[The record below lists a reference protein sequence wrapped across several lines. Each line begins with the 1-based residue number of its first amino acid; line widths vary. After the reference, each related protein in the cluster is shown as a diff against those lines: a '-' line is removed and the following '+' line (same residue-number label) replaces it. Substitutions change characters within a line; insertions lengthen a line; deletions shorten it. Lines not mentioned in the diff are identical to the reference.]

1 MSAINR
7 ATLRATIRL
16 RGDYTNVRRFPDTY
30 LNTEIQTA
38 FGKFYQLVADTH
50 EGWWDI
56 QGPLSTVAAQ
66 AYVAMPT
73 DCWRAQALDI
83 LHGDRYCEMPQ
94 IGLGDRNRYG
104 ASTARPVAYRTS
116 SRGFELYPTPD
127 AVYTLRINYTP
138 KAPDLDEST
147 TQEWYNGWEDFVIEA
162 VLLELA
168 TREGMP
174 LGDRVAKLKMAADI
188 VTSGASERRSQEPE
202 YLHLREQSEWGPYGS
217 GGGWD

>member
-16 RGDYTNVRRFPDTY
+16 RGDYSNVRRFPDTY

-50 EGWWDI
+50 EGWWDT
-56 QGPLSTVAAQ
+56 QGALSTVNAQ
-66 AYVAMPT
+66 PYVAMPA

-83 LHGDRYCEMPQ
+83 LCGSEYTEMPQ

-116 SRGFELYPTPD
+116 SRGFELYPTPN
-127 AVYTLRINYTP
+127 AVYTLRLNYTP

-147 TQEWYNGWEDFVIEA
+147 THEWYNGWEDFVIEA

-168 TREGMP
+168 TREGQP
-174 LGDRVAKLKMAADI
+174 LGDRVAKLKMAGDAI
-188 VTSGASERRSQEPE
+188 TAGASERRSQEPE
-202 YLHLREQSEWGPYGS
+202 YLCLREHSGWGLGPYG
-217 GGGWD
+217 GDY